1 MQEIKVYMTGWLNY
15 YGIASLKTK
24 MQEWDEWLR
33 HRIRA
38 YIWKQWKVPSA
49 RITQPH
55 ETGHTETL
63 CLQMGICES
72 LLECSW
78 KPNSAKLYYKRETRT
93 SRILQSIR
101 QVRVPALM
109 RLNRR
114 IGNPSYGGVR
124 GRGYRPL
131 PTRLRK
137 RFSGICSWTRRRM
150 AGTF

>member
-1 MQEIKVYMTGWLNY
+1 MEGAVSK
-15 YGIASLKTK
+15 
-24 MQEWDEWLR
+24 D
-33 HRIRA
+33 
-38 YIWKQWKVPSA
+38 
-49 RITQPH
+49 TQPH

-72 LLECSW
+72 LLECSR
-78 KPNSAKLYYKRETRT
+78 KPNSAKLYDKRETRT

-131 PTRLRK
+131 PTRFIRVHLYRIYSK
-137 RFSGICSWTRRRM
+137 PYADIGYGLILQYWVFAYFVRV
-150 AGTF
+150 A